1 MKVALYVRVSTQ
13 EQLKEGY
20 SIGEQIERLTKY
32 SESMG
37 WKVYKVYNDGGY
49 SGKDMERPALQDLI
63 QDIKKVD
70 KVVVYKLDRLSRNQ
84 RDTLMLIEDVFLKNN
99 VDFVSMSEN
108 FDTSTPFGR
117 FMIGILSTFAQLERE
132 QIKERMSMGKDARAK
147 EGRWHGG
154 TLPIGYD
161 YVDGQLVPDDE
172 VSLQIREIYQRFSK
186 CEPLRTI
193 EKDLRN
199 KEIMYN
205 GYYWTPKQMK
215 RIMTNKIYC
224 GFIRHGGKW
233 IKGLHQPI
241 IDEDTFNICNEMIE
255 ENKQPNHSTKTST
268 LLGGLIYCKKCG
280 ARYGKQKTGKKKY
293 GFHEYYTCYSRHKK
307 VKSMIKDENCKN
319 KSYSI
324 EELDEMVLN
333 EVRKLS
339 LNVDLIHEMA
349 RNDDFTQE
357 KLDNITKEISKI
369 NKQLDRYLKLYGS
382 GVIEVSKLDEVVQP
396 LEEKKKKLSEEVAT
410 LKKSSELSEDD
421 AVSLVTSFSE
431 VIERNNYEEIRAI
444 LENLIDR
451 IEIDGDDIEIHW
463 KF

>member
-172 VSLQIREIYQRFSK
+172 VSFQIREIYQRFSK
-186 CEPLRTI
+186 GEPLRTI

-224 GFIRHGGKW
+224 GYIRHGGKW

-255 ENKQPNHSTKTST
+255 KNKQPNHSTKTST
-268 LLGGLIYCKKCG
+268 LLGGLIWCKRCG
-280 ARYGKQKTGKKKY
+280 ARYGKHRTGNKKY
-293 GFHEYYTCYSRHKK
+293 GYHNYYMCYSRHKK
-307 VKSMIKDENCKN
+307 VKSMIRDENCKN
-319 KSYSI
+319 KNYSI
-324 EELDEMVLN
+324 EELDELVLN

-349 RNDDFTQE
+349 RDDSFTEE
-357 KLDNITKEISKI
+357 KLDNITKEISRI

-451 IEIDGDDIEIHW
+451 IEIDGDDIEIYW